1 VSEDPATHDAPKFI
15 AAAPAMGR
23 FQDEI
28 GQRFR
33 RRRGEKRTTQSAL
46 PMKPMRRRRRRAHI
60 VRSAQS
66 KTARPTG

>member
-1 VSEDPATHDAPKFI
+1 MRKAAARATLAEWEAALSEIGPLPAKVSEDPATHYLPKFI

-33 RRRGEKRTTQSAL
+33 RRRGE
-46 PMKPMRRRRRRAHI
+46 
-60 VRSAQS
+60 
-66 KTARPTG
+66 